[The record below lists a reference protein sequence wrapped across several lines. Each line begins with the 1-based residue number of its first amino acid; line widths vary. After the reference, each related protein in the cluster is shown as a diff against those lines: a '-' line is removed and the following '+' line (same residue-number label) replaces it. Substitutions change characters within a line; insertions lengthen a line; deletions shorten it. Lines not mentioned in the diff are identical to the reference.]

1 MYFIVVWSII
11 AIGTVILLA
20 GFDAPLVL
28 LVLSA
33 VLNGFVM
40 IVYIAMLLVLNRA
53 LPEVIKLKGIRLG
66 IMIVCLL
73 FFGFFAG
80 WLILAQLQGLF
91 GA

>member
-1 MYFIVVWSII
+1 MI
-11 AIGTVILLA
+11 AFRAPILLPCL
-20 GFDAPLVL
+20 DTPLIL
-28 LVLSA
+28 LLLSS

-53 LPEVIKLKGIRLG
+53 LPQAIRLKGLRLG
-66 IMIVCLL
+66 VMVVCLL

-80 WLILAQLQGLF
+80 WLIIASVKGLL